1 MLITQIKKGAAIATL
16 VAVTFYAGL
25 ALAGPKGCVT
35 CDVRCSSDGHCTIS
49 NCKDSPCS

>member
-1 MLITQIKKGAAIATL
+1 MFITHIKKGTAIISL
-16 VAVTFYAGL
+16 VAITFYAGL

-35 CDVRCSSDGHCTIS
+35 CDVRCSSDGYCKIS